1 MLKIKGFQLTKK
13 DISKKINLKIGLSLS
28 YTDEITDNLLI
39 ILKNLIKN
47 NEISIKNFG
56 SFKILTKNERA
67 GRNPRNKKI
76 YTIKKRKSLSFKIS
90 RNLNNK
96 INNIQMNKLINI
108 SELSRLLEIINLKT
122 KKPLNYT
129 LRYWE
134 KEFKQIKPII
144 IKNRRYYSRKQINV
158 IKLIK
163 FLLKDKGMTINGVK
177 NILKSNI
184 NSLDD
189 YNSYS
194 LKADYLKENI
204 KVKSKTILEKIRK
217 LKNGKKNSY

>member
-1 MLKIKGFQLTKK
+1 MK
-13 DISKKINLKIGLSLS
+13 
-28 YTDEITDNLLI
+28 
-39 ILKNLIKN
+39 
-47 NEISIKNFG
+47 
-56 SFKILTKNERA
+56 
-67 GRNPRNKKI
+67 
-76 YTIKKRKSLSFKIS
+76 
-90 RNLNNK
+90 
-96 INNIQMNKLINI
+96 KLINI
-108 SELSRLLEIINLKT
+108 SQLSKLLNLVNSKT
-122 KKPLNYT
+122 NKPSNYI

-144 IKNRRYYSRKQINV
+144 LKNRRYYSEKQIDI

-194 LKADYLKENI
+194 LKADYLKEDI
-204 KVKSKTILEKIRK
+204 KIKSKTILEKIKK

>member
-1 MLKIKGFQLTKK
+1 MDK
-13 DISKKINLKIGLSLS
+13 
-28 YTDEITDNLLI
+28 LL
-39 ILKNLIKN
+39 
-47 NEISIKNFG
+47 
-56 SFKILTKNERA
+56 
-67 GRNPRNKKI
+67 
-76 YTIKKRKSLSFKIS
+76 
-90 RNLNNK
+90 
-96 INNIQMNKLINI
+96 NI
-108 SELSRLLEIINLKT
+108 SEVSKLLQIINVRT
-122 KKPLNYT
+122 KKPSNYI

-194 LKADYLKENI
+194 LKADYHKKLIKDKGNKILKSI
-204 KVKSKTILEKIRK
+204 KKIKSY
-217 LKNGKKNSY
+217 GKKNSY